1 MCAGGFHNGSA
12 AILLAYLEH
21 LMMIFVH
28 SGLRKACSPELLSL
42 EALQTLDIG
51 LLQHF
56 VTHSP
61 LVLLIKFFFVQL
73 IYTFQPAYIKLNLLG
88 AFNNNNNK

>member
-51 LLQHF
+51 LFPPFCHSLPTGF
-56 VTHSP
+56 VD
-61 LVLLIKFFFVQL
+61 KFFFVHL
-73 IYTFQPAYIKLNLLG
+73 IYTFQPAHIKLNLLG
-88 AFNNNNNK
+88 AFSNNNNK